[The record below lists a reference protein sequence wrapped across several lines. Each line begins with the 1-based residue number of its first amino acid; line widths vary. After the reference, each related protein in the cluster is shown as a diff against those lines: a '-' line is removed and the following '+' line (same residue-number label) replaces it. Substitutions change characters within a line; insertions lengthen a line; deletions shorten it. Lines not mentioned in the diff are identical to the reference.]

1 MDNLIRLNRDPALLD
16 RAGAGSGDGTG
27 ALSGAADAAGAT
39 AGAGQAWNWK
49 SQLTPDIKG
58 SPLTSKFDDSP
69 DGLNKALT
77 SYMNLEQLLGHEKVP
92 IPKDVNDVEG
102 WNRFSKA
109 MGIPDK
115 AEGYGLADASIPE
128 DMAKNGLTLN
138 KQQFAEVM
146 HAHKVHPSAVKG
158 IWETYQK
165 LNVESYQKVMNEH
178 KEKLVKTVNQ
188 LKSEWGDKYDV
199 NVELGQMVINK
210 FSADKETNDF
220 LTSLMTTDPRAIKFL
235 AKLGDQFAENKIG
248 EFSIKRFSMAPAEAK
263 EECLKMSRD
272 MNGPYMNQSGKYTD
286 AEHKA
291 AVDRY
296 NMLVGVSMRGNQ

>member
-1 MDNLIRLNRDPALLD
+1 MALLED
-16 RAGAGSGDGTG
+16 NATQTDNSAQTAGAP
-27 ALSGAADAAGAT
+27 SGAPTAAGAV

-49 SQLTPDIKG
+49 SQLTPDVKG
-58 SPLTSKFDDSP
+58 SPLTSKFEDTP

-77 SYMNLEQLLGHEKVP
+77 SYANLEQLLGHEKVP

-115 AEGYGLADASIPE
+115 AEGYGLPDANIPK
-128 DMAKNGLTLN
+128 DMAAKGLTLDKN
-138 KQQFAEVM
+138 QFAEIM

-158 IWETYQK
+158 IWDTYQK
-165 LNVESYQKVMNEH
+165 VNVEAYTKAMNAH
-178 KEKLVKTVNQ
+178 KEQLIKTVNQ
-188 LKSEWGDKYDV
+188 LKSEWGDTYDT

-220 LTSLMTTDPRAIKFL
+220 ITTISSSDPRLIKFL
-235 AKLGDQFAENKIG
+235 AQVGSQFAENKIG
-248 EFSIKRFSMAPAEAK
+248 EFQMKRFSLSPAEAK
-263 EECLKMSRD
+263 EECMKMSRD

-286 AEHKA
+286 REHAA

-296 NMLVGVSMRGNQ
+296 NMLVGVTQRGNG

>member
-1 MDNLIRLNRDPALLD
+1 MALLED
-16 RAGAGSGDGTG
+16 NAAQTDNSAQTAGAP
-27 ALSGAADAAGAT
+27 SGAADAAGAV

-49 SQLTPDIKG
+49 SQLTPDVKG
-58 SPLTSKFDDSP
+58 SPLTSKFDDTP

-77 SYMNLEQLLGHEKVP
+77 SYANLEQLLGHEKVP

-115 AEGYGLADASIPE
+115 AEGYGLADANIPK
-128 DMAKNGLTLN
+128 DMAAKGLTLDKN
-138 KQQFAEVM
+138 QFAEIM

-158 IWETYQK
+158 IWDTYQK
-165 LNVESYQKVMNEH
+165 VNVEAYTKAMNAH

-188 LKSEWGDKYDV
+188 LKSEWGDTYDT

-210 FSADKETNDF
+210 FSADKDTNDF
-220 LTSLMTTDPRAIKFL
+220 ITTVASSDPRLIKFL
-235 AKLGDQFAENKIG
+235 AQVGSQFAENKIP
-248 EFSIKRFSMAPAEAK
+248 EFQMKRFSLSPADAK
-263 EECLKMSRD
+263 EECLKMSKD
-272 MNGPYMNQSGKYTD
+272 MNGPYMNQSGKFTD
-286 AEHKA
+286 REHAA

-296 NMLVGVSMRGNQ
+296 NMLVGVAQRANG